1 MLVCAQ
7 LSAGRIISFHAPT
20 ALPAPKFVGAA
31 SSPFRIVIA
40 DDGSVPPQ
48 YAALTA
54 ASSEPAPVREDQF
67 DDVPPPPPP
76 RPQVRPLPPSAVA
89 AQQQMVNP
97 PAFAADVAAAF
108 GFAAAPGLPAP
119 GPAAVTN
126 LAAPA
131 PAAPAPPAA
140 PQGVVQIVNS
150 IVPNAGAR
158 IVEPPPAI
166 VPPPDAVNYVP
177 LREQVC

>member
-1 MLVCAQ
+1 VLVCAQ
-7 LSAGRIISFHAPT
+7 LSAGRIVSFHAPS
-20 ALPAPKFVGAA
+20 ALPAPSLIGAA
-31 SSPFRIVIA
+31 SAFRIVTA
-40 DDGSVPPQ
+40 DGGAPPHF
-48 YAALTA
+48 AALTA
-54 ASSEPAPVREDQF
+54 EPAPVREDQL

-119 GPAAVTN
+119 GPGAVTN
-126 LAAPA
+126 LAAPPA
-131 PAAPAPPAA
+131 PAAQQAP
-140 PQGVVQIVNS
+140 PQGVVQVLNS

-177 LREQVC
+177 LREQV